1 MAHKIEVWLQELR
14 DQGKSENTLRVYEAG
29 INHLLNH
36 FPGVEPEKFLARDII
51 DWRSH
56 QQTRE
61 KASPSTI
68 NTRLA
73 AVRSFFSWLLGDQSP
88 AAEIG
93 NVDIPK
99 KKPQALTQSEQ
110 RSFLRAVHSSDNLRD
125 IAIVETLLGTGV
137 RAEELLALQ
146 VGDLTIRER
155 SGEIVVREGKG
166 SKFRIIPLPLV
177 TRHALR
183 AFLSEEHPDSE
194 NENAFLWTGQ
204 RGPLSSTST
213 IFRLLSKYAYDAHL
227 DPFGPH
233 VLRHTYATR
242 YLEQNPSDIRGLADL
257 LGHEDINTTM
267 KYTQVTLEDLQKR
280 VENL

>member
-1 MAHKIEVWLQELR
+1 M
-14 DQGKSENTLRVYEAG
+14 
-29 INHLLNH
+29 
-36 FPGVEPEKFLARDII
+36 
-51 DWRSH
+51 
-56 QQTRE
+56 TR
-61 KASPSTI
+61 
-68 NTRLA
+68 R
-73 AVRSFFSWLLGDQSP
+73 
-88 AAEIG
+88 
-93 NVDIPK
+93 
-99 KKPQALTQSEQ
+99 
-110 RSFLRAVHSSDNLRD
+110 
-125 IAIVETLLGTGV
+125 
-137 RAEELLALQ
+137 
-146 VGDLTIRER
+146 
-155 SGEIVVREGKG
+155 
-166 SKFRIIPLPLV
+166 
-177 TRHALR
+177 ALR

-242 YLEQNPSDIRGLADL
+242 YLEKNPSDIRGLADM